1 MDTIL
6 INDSFQA
13 GFLRSVFQFDRDFD
27 FSRAQK
33 KKQTRLDYQIS
44 ITQEKTAVSEKAHE
58 LHLAAFVQVA
68 HNFL

>member
-27 FSRAQK
+27 FSRA

-58 LHLAAFVQVA
+58 LHLAAIVQVA